1 MLVLGVLFDPGRT
14 ERSLSPYRMFLML
27 LSLAQPLACWTL
39 LIAAI
44 HEECLPG
51 DRQYWLTRPFTWKS
65 LLLEKLMF
73 TAVFVNL
80 ARVRGAIGDAAAG
93 GDFAIGAP
101 AGAAVDAGLLHRNVP
116 SRWLL
121 LPR

>member
-1 MLVLGVLFDPGRT
+1 MNHIAAIFRKDARRLWPQIAIFWAMLALGVLFDPGRT
-14 ERSLSPYRMFLML
+14 ERALSPYRMFLML
-27 LSLAQPLACWTL
+27 LALAQPVACWTL

-65 LLLEKLMF
+65 LLLEKMMF

-80 ARVRGAIGDAAAG
+80 AV
-93 GDFAIGAP
+93 FAMQ
-101 AGAAVDAGLLHRNVP
+101 AVILL
-116 SRWLL
+116 
-121 LPR
+121 